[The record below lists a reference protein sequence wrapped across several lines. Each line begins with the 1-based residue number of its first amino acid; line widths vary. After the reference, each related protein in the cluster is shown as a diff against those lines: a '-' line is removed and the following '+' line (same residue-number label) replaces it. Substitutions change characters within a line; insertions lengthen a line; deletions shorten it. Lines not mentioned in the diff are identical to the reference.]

1 MEAMRAS
8 GRCALAKWA
17 WKGKQYVVQV
27 RPAEDGIVLQ
37 QLLYADEVRSLKEL
51 GIEKVSVSD
60 AELKLAMQLIDQIS
74 EDTYDP
80 TMFED
85 EEKKRILAAIDE
97 KIAGK
102 QVVAMEPVE
111 PQAGGQ
117 VIDLMEALRASLG
130 TRGATA
136 GAAKGKAAA
145 KVAPEPAPAEAAK
158 ERKGVKRAAKVAEEP
173 AVAAPARARAK
184 K

>member
-1 MEAMRAS
+1 
-8 GRCALAKWA
+8 
-17 WKGKQYVVQV
+17 VQV
-27 RPAEDGIVLQ
+27 RPAEDGLVLQ

-51 GIEKVSVSD
+51 GIEKVTVSD

-111 PQAGGQ
+111 PQPGGQ

-130 TRGATA
+130 TRGA
-136 GAAKGKAAA
+136 AKGKAQAKAA
-145 KVAPEPAPAEAAK
+145 APEPAPAEAAK
-158 ERKGVKRAAKVAEEP
+158 ERKGVKRAPKVAEEV
-173 AVAAPARARAK
+173 AAAPARVRAK